1 MSQEAIP
8 VPTEVRVWI
17 RHGCV
22 RPAYDRSSIVERHD
36 LGNRVTA
43 DSQVGGGAT
52 ECSQIDKPVSM
63 RLLVSESGGLFL
75 CAGGTRD
82 EREEQCDCDEHHYCE
97 IVFHG
102 PLSSRK
108 PVQLKEFGKL

>member
-8 VPTEVRVWI
+8 VPTEI
-17 RHGCV
+17 RIRIRRGSV
-22 RPAYDRSSIVERHD
+22 RPAYDRSSIVERHH

-43 DSQVGGGAT
+43 NSQVGGGAT

-75 CAGGTRD
+75 CPDGTWG
-82 EREEQCDCDEHHYCE
+82 ERKEQCDRDEHHCE
-97 IVFHG
+97 FVFHG
-102 PLSSRK
+102 PLS
-108 PVQLKEFGKL
+108 